1 MHHAPSLLS
10 TATDAQN
17 LSSQKPMSVP
27 TSNSMK
33 TPMDKSTAVYLMEL
47 RRRVAETKSP
57 RRKLE
62 VVSWTR
68 PELDVIPIR
77 KRFARPVP
85 KVSAEAVV
93 SGT

>member
-1 MHHAPSLLS
+1 
-10 TATDAQN
+10 
-17 LSSQKPMSVP
+17 MSVP

-33 TPMDKSTAVYLMEL
+33 VPMDKGTAVYLMEL
-47 RRRVAETKSP
+47 RRRVAEMKSS

-77 KRFARPVP
+77 KRLVRSGRKAV
-85 KVSAEAVV
+85 AEAVV

>member
-1 MHHAPSLLS
+1 
-10 TATDAQN
+10 
-17 LSSQKPMSVP
+17 MSVP
-27 TSNSMK
+27 TSNSIK
-33 TPMDKSTAVYLMEL
+33 VPMDKSTAVYLMEL
-47 RRRVAETKSP
+47 RRRVAEMKSS

-77 KRFARPVP
+77 KRLARPVR

>member
-1 MHHAPSLLS
+1 
-10 TATDAQN
+10 
-17 LSSQKPMSVP
+17 MSVP

-33 TPMDKSTAVYLMEL
+33 TPLDRSSAVYLMEL
-47 RRRVAETKSP
+47 RRRVAETKSS

-77 KRFARPVP
+77 KRLARSGRKAV
-85 KVSAEAVV
+85 AEAVV